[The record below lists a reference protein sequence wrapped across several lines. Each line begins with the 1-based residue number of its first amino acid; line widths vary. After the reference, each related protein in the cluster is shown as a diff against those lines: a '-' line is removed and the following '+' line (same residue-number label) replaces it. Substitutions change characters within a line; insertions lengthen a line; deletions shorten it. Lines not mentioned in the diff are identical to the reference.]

1 MNPPQGAGG
10 CGHTF
15 NRRVNA
21 SSTQRDDTP
30 EQIDSWNRVW
40 TFFEWNLRPKSVM
53 RADNAEWMRD
63 PRVASPRG
71 AVPPV

>member
-1 MNPPQGAGG
+1 
-10 CGHTF
+10 
-15 NRRVNA
+15 VNA

-40 TFFEWNLRPKSVM
+40 TFFEWNLRPKSLI
-53 RADNAEWMRD
+53 RADNQEWMRD

-71 AVPPV
+71 PVPPQ